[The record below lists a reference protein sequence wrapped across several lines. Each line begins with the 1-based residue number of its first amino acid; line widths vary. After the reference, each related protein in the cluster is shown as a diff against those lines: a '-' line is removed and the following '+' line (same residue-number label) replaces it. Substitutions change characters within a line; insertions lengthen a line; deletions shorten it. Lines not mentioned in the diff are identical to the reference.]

1 VLGLETF
8 EEILRRERSSAG
20 SSSTSSTRRDLGTE
34 RGGATPVRVD
44 VSAAIL
50 MARDRLFENR
60 VDERPGEVDRECVL
74 LVGAMR

>member
-1 VLGLETF
+1 
-8 EEILRRERSSAG
+8 
-20 SSSTSSTRRDLGTE
+20 
-34 RGGATPVRVD
+34 